1 MPTYLIRDAEGR
13 EVRRETTMLDI
24 LAPAVRDGETAELVQ
39 DGTAEQSAVA
49 PEQPAEVPPDTEQK

>member
-39 DGTAEQSAVA
+39 DATAETT
-49 PEQPAEVPPDTEQK
+49 PAEPEPK